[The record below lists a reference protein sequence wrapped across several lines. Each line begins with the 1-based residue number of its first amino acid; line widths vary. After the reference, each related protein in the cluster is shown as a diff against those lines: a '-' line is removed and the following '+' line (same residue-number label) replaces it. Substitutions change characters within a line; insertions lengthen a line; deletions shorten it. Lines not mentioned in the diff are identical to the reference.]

1 MTTRSRRV
9 PTKPTA
15 ARKSTVASLGR
26 PRQCGEDKVLL
37 AAAHAFWQRG
47 YHATSVDDIS
57 AATGLLR
64 GSLYGA
70 YGDKHGIFVASLN
83 RYCETR
89 VARAEKSLTGPAG
102 REIPRRGLA
111 YYFESASD
119 LSLARACF
127 MTNSALELVP
137 QDREVAEVIERTF
150 RHMSDLWAEA
160 AIRAREAGEFKTKLG
175 KKPVGDYLFCV
186 VQGLRVLGK
195 IYRPGKPADVVDL
208 ALRALE

>member
-1 MTTRSRRV
+1 MTTRSRRDA
-9 PTKPTA
+9 TKSTV
-15 ARKSTVASLGR
+15 ARKSTGASLGR
-26 PRQCGEDKVLL
+26 PRQFDEDTVLL
-37 AAAHAFWQRG
+37 AAAHAFWQHG
-47 YHATSVDDIS
+47 YHATSVDDIC

-64 GSLYGA
+64 GSLFGA

-83 RYCETR
+83 HYCKTR
-89 VARAEKSLTGPAG
+89 VARAEESLAGPAS
-102 REIPRRGLA
+102 REILRRGLA

-127 MTNSALELVP
+127 MTNTALELVP
-137 QDREVAEVIERTF
+137 QDHEVATVIESTF
-150 RHMSDLWAEA
+150 RRMSELWAEA

-175 KKPVGDYLFCV
+175 KKAVGDYLFCV

-195 IYRPGKPADVVDL
+195 IYRPDELADVVDL

>member
-1 MTTRSRRV
+1 MKGTT
-9 PTKPTA
+9 
-15 ARKSTVASLGR
+15 ARKHGATLGR
-26 PRQCGEDKVLL
+26 PRQFDEDKVLL

-47 YHATSVDDIS
+47 YHATSIDDLC

-83 RYCETR
+83 FYCETR
-89 VARAEKSLTGPAG
+89 VARAEQSLAGPAS
-102 REIPRRGLA
+102 REVLRRGLS
-111 YYFESASD
+111 YYFESALD
-119 LSLARACF
+119 ISLARACF
-127 MTNSALELVP
+127 ITNTALELVP
-137 QDREVAEVIERTF
+137 QDREVAEVIDRTF
-150 RHMSDLWAEA
+150 RRMSTLWAEA

-175 KKPVGDYLFCV
+175 KKAVGDYLFCV

-195 IYRPGKPADVVDL
+195 IYHPDELADVVDL

>member
-1 MTTRSRRV
+1 MKSTT
-9 PTKPTA
+9 
-15 ARKSTVASLGR
+15 ARKNGATLGR
-26 PRQCGEDKVLL
+26 PRQFDEDKVLL

-47 YHATSVDDIS
+47 YHATSIDDLC

-83 RYCETR
+83 FYCETR
-89 VARAEKSLTGPAG
+89 VGRAEQSLAGPAS
-102 REIPRRGLA
+102 REVLRRGLS
-111 YYFESASD
+111 YYFESALD
-119 LSLARACF
+119 ISLARACF
-127 MTNSALELVP
+127 ITNTALELVP
-137 QDREVAEVIERTF
+137 QDREVAEVIDRTF
-150 RHMSDLWAEA
+150 RRMSTLWAEA

-175 KKPVGDYLFCV
+175 KKAVGDYLYCV

-195 IYRPGKPADVVDL
+195 IYRPDELADVVDL